1 MAAQGL
7 QTWFF
12 RHQAQRRS
20 RCQVCGQPRWVPPSP
35 SSSPR
40 PPTTLPLPRH
50 PAPQTAH
57 FCSMCGP
64 KFCSMQITQEL
75 RQLAQEQQAA
85 AAAAAAADDVVAE
98 GEQLVQEGMRQM
110 SEEFKKMGAEI
121 YH

>member
-1 MAAQGL
+1 MVSLATSTEQEAL
-7 QTWFF
+7 QWL
-12 RHQAQRRS
+12 
-20 RCQVCGQPRWVPPSP
+20 QPAPLSA
-35 SSSPR
+35 
-40 PPTTLPLPRH
+40 TLPILLTPPPH
-50 PAPQTAH
+50 NPASAPPPCSAPQTAH